1 MWLNLAA
8 ASGQKVTAAE
18 GGAQARN
25 WLRGC
30 RASKANGKQE
40 SGNGCLEVAVL
51 LLAPDLLIIWAS
63 LLGHHAFSS
72 SLPTALQA
80 VQKTCREIGFDRL

>member
-40 SGNGCLEVAVL
+40 SGNGCLDVAVHP
-51 LLAPDLLIIWAS
+51 LAPDLLIVRGESAGS
-63 LLGHHAFSS
+63 PRLFKLLANGVAGRTEN
-72 SLPTALQA
+72 PP
-80 VQKTCREIGFDRL
+80 